1 MKQALIALAVAFVLG
16 VVITPAS
23 GARSSWWDRLAA
35 CETGSRWEGLGST
48 YQGGLGVWYGNWD
61 RWARRFG
68 LSARYPDAGDAP
80 RSVQIA
86 LASWA
91 YYNERPRPYWGCQ
104 AVIGSPG

>member
-1 MKQALIALAVAFVLG
+1 MKQALIAL
-16 VVITPAS
+16 VVVVSFAIVSAAS
-23 GARSSWWDRLAA
+23 ARPSSWWDRLAQ
-35 CETGSRWEGLGST
+35 CETGGTWSGLGST

-61 RWARRFG
+61 RWARHFG

-80 RSVQIA
+80 RSVQIQ